1 MSDNELAQINS
12 DIDSFIE
19 ENKNNIACIL
29 SYSVSTEFKPMVITY
44 HKYFNQ
50 EVTSKYNAKVFYA
63 NNLGSNDLII
73 FYIILATESQLSK
86 PDSVT
91 EDCRLYV
98 KKFADYN
105 KDVTGGVV
113 AIFYNTGSFEQIDQ
127 FIQGKKESLK
137 DINYL
142 NK

>member
-1 MSDNELAQINS
+1 MSVNELEQINS
-12 DIDSFIE
+12 EINSFIE
-19 ENKNNIACIL
+19 ENKDNIACIL

-73 FYIILATESQLSK
+73 FYIILAKESQLSK
-86 PDSVT
+86 PDSVI

-113 AIFYNTGSFEQIDQ
+113 AIFYNAGKFEKLDE
-127 FIQGKKESLK
+127 FHQGKKESLK
-137 DINYL
+137 DIIFL
-142 NK
+142 NN